1 MAKLRLK
8 PIRDLIDTLPEAKK
22 SIATGLLDKAV
33 FMDSELLKLQKILK
47 TKGWVEEY
55 QNGANQCGLKKSS
68 EADVY
73 NGMIKNY
80 NSTLKQI
87 ADLFPAD
94 SKTETGDPLMSF
106 LKK

>member
-1 MAKLRLK
+1 MGKLDEK
-8 PIRDLIDTLPEAKK
+8 PIKELINTLPKAKK
-22 SIATGLLDKAV
+22 SLGMALLDKAS
-33 FMDSELLKLQKILK
+33 FMDEELRKLQDILK
-47 TKGWVEEY
+47 EKGWVEEY

-94 SKTETGDPLMSF
+94 SKTESGDPLMSF

>member
-33 FMDSELLKLQKILK
+33 FMDGELLKLQNILK
-47 TKGWVEEY
+47 SKGWVEEY
-55 QNGANQCGLKKSS
+55 QNGANQSGMKKSS

-73 NGMIKNY
+73 NSMIKNY
-80 NSTLKQI
+80 NATLKQI
-87 ADLFPAD
+87 SDLFPEDQGAEV
-94 SKTETGDPLMSF
+94 KDPL
-106 LKK
+106 LAYIRK

>member
-8 PIRDLIDTLPEAKK
+8 PIRDLIDTLPDAKK

-47 TKGWVEEY
+47 SKGWVEEY
-55 QNGANQCGLKKSS
+55 QNGANQSGMKKSS

-73 NGMIKNY
+73 NAMIKNY
-80 NSTLKQI
+80 NATLKQI
-87 ADLFPAD
+87 SDLFPED
-94 SKTETGDPLMSF
+94 SGAEVKDPL
-106 LKK
+106 LAYIRK

>member
-1 MAKLRLK
+1 MAKINTK
-8 PIRDLIDTLPEAKK
+8 PIKDLINTLPEAKK
-22 SIATGLLDKAV
+22 SVALGLLDKAV
-33 FMDSELLKLQKILK
+33 FMDEELGKLQKILK
-47 TKGWVEEY
+47 EKGWVEHY
-55 QNGANQCGLKKSS
+55 QNGENQCGLKKSS

-87 ADLFPAD
+87 ADLFPAED
-94 SKTETGDPLMSF
+94 KTAGDPLMEF

>member
-33 FMDSELLKLQKILK
+33 FMDGELLKLQKILK
-47 TKGWVEEY
+47 SKGWVEEY
-55 QNGANQCGLKKSS
+55 QNGANQSGMKKSS

-73 NGMIKNY
+73 NSMIKNY
-80 NSTLKQI
+80 NATLKQI
-87 ADLFPAD
+87 SDLFPEDQGAEV
-94 SKTETGDPLMSF
+94 KDPL
-106 LKK
+106 LAYIRK

>member
-1 MAKLRLK
+1 MRV
-8 PIRDLIDTLPEAKK
+8 TL
-22 SIATGLLDKAV
+22 D
-33 FMDSELLKLQKILK
+33 ELQIKILLEGA
-47 TKGWVEEY
+47 TDEY

-87 ADLFPAD
+87 SDLFPAD
-94 SKTETGDPLMSF
+94 NKAESGDPLMAF

>member
-8 PIRDLIDTLPEAKK
+8 PIRELIDTLPEAKK

-47 TKGWVEEY
+47 AKGWVEEY
-55 QNGANQCGLKKSS
+55 KNGANQSGMKKSS

-73 NGMIKNY
+73 NAMIKNY
-80 NSTLKQI
+80 NATLKQI
-87 ADLFPAD
+87 SDLFPED
-94 SKTETGDPLMSF
+94 SGSDVKDPL
-106 LKK
+106 LAYIRQ

>member
-1 MAKLRLK
+1 MGKLDDK
-8 PIRDLIDTLPEAKK
+8 PIKKLINTLPDAKK
-22 SIATGLLDKAV
+22 SLAMGLLDKAV
-33 FMDSELLKLQKILK
+33 FMDEELGKLQDILK
-47 TKGWVEEY
+47 KKGWVEEY

-94 SKTETGDPLMSF
+94 DKAVSGDPLMSF

>member
-47 TKGWVEEY
+47 SKGWVEEY
-55 QNGANQCGLKKSS
+55 QNGANQSGMKKSS

-73 NGMIKNY
+73 NAMIKNY
-80 NSTLKQI
+80 NATLKQI
-87 ADLFPAD
+87 SDLFPED
-94 SKTETGDPLMSF
+94 SGSETKDPL
-106 LKK
+106 LAYIRK

>member
-1 MAKLRLK
+1 MAKLNEK
-8 PIRDLIDTLPEAKK
+8 PIKDLISTLPKAKQ
-22 SIATGLLDKAV
+22 SLGLALLDKAA
-33 FMDSELLKLQKILK
+33 FMDEELGKLQKILK
-47 TKGWVEEY
+47 EKGWVEEY

-87 ADLFPAD
+87 ADLFPAENKID
-94 SKTETGDPLMSF
+94 SGDPLMSF